1 MMVMIPNVDEETWH
15 PSPEKMAEMGRYNEE
30 LGQAGVLLAL
40 DGLQPTSKG
49 ARVSFAGGKPTV
61 IDGPFTEAK
70 ELIGGYWLIQT
81 KSKEEAVQWAV
92 AVSMAQGPESGL
104 ELIDA
109 LGDEPSLRDY
119 HLLPSVRADL
129 LARLGRTHEARAE
142 LARAATMTQNE
153 QERALLLERAERLA

>member
-1 MMVMIPNVDEETWH
+1 VALYDALAQVS
-15 PSPEKMAEMGRYNEE
+15 PSPVVE
-30 LGQAGVLLAL
+30 LN
-40 DGLQPTSKG
+40 
-49 ARVSFAGGKPTV
+49 R
-61 IDGPFTEAK
+61 
-70 ELIGGYWLIQT
+70 
-81 KSKEEAVQWAV
+81 AV
-92 AVSMAQGPESGL
+92 AVSVARGPESGL

-129 LARLGRTHEARAE
+129 LARLGRTAEARAE